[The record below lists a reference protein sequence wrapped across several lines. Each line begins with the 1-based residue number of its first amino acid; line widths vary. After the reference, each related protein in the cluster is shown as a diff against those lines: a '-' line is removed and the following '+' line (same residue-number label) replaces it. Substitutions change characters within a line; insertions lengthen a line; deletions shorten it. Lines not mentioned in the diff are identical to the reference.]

1 VYERLKEIIVG
12 KFDLDADDITPEST
26 LEGLE
31 LDSLDLVELS
41 LIIEKELGV
50 PVTDDEL
57 AEARQIDAIVR
68 LVEGRIAKV

>member
-1 VYERLKEIIVG
+1 MYERLKEIIVG